1 MGSKIWPLDPV
12 VDHPEPQPKPV
23 PITTL
28 LITVFSHQSCLRPWI
43 TSLHDLNSVQSG
55 LSSGCMMSQKKIE
68 VLAQEW
74 LRLDQD
80 NETRLTIER
89 LLEQQNHAELESRLC
104 TRLAFGTAGLRA
116 HMGAGY
122 AFINGLTIIQ
132 TSQGLAAYLLKE
144 GLASGGIVVG
154 YDARHNSEK
163 FAQLAAAAFTAKGI
177 HVWWYEEL
185 VHTPMVPFGVDELGA
200 AAGIMITAS
209 HNPAQDNGYKVYGSN
224 GCQINTPVD
233 SYIATAIMENLEPIT
248 WDIEKGASLRTP
260 VLSSMRAKYF
270 EKLSAFVGFPDRY
283 IRSAPFVYT
292 PMHGVGKS
300 YMTEIMARLE
310 IPSMIVVPEQA
321 DPDPDFPTVRYP
333 NPEETG
339 ALHRATTLA
348 DERGIRLVIANDP
361 DADRFAV
368 AERIDDHWIQFTGDQ
383 VGALFTHYL
392 VKSKKSKPAFR
403 KHDIG
408 TGDNE
413 WVLTTAVSS
422 QMISVMAGN
431 DFTVGETLTGFKW
444 LGNRTI
450 DLEKEGKVTHFA
462 YEEALGY
469 MFPDIV
475 RDKDGITAAV
485 VFLCAYAEWGSP
497 WAKMQE
503 LYQQYGYAALKA

>member
-1 MGSKIWPLDPV
+1 MSKR
-12 VDHPEPQPKPV
+12 E
-23 PITTL
+23 
-28 LITVFSHQSCLRPWI
+28 
-43 TSLHDLNSVQSG
+43 
-55 LSSGCMMSQKKIE
+55 IE

-80 NETRLTIER
+80 DETRSTIER
-89 LLEQQNHAELESRLC
+89 LLKQQDHAGLKSRLC

-116 HMGAGY
+116 QMGAGY
-122 AFINGLTIIQ
+122 AFINSLTIIQ

-154 YDARHNSEK
+154 YDARHNSER
-163 FAQLAAAAFTAKGI
+163 FARLAAAAFTTKGI
-177 HVWWYEEL
+177 PVWWYEDL
-185 VHTPMVPFGVDELGA
+185 VHTPMVPFGVNELGA

-233 SYIATAIMENLEPIT
+233 SYIAASIMENLEPIT
-248 WDIEKGASLRTP
+248 WDIEKGASLRTS
-260 VLSSMRAKYF
+260 VLSSMKAKYF
-270 EKLSAFVGFPDRY
+270 EKLSAFVGYPDRY
-283 IRSAPFVYT
+283 MRSAPFVYT
-292 PMHGVGKS
+292 PMHGVGNS

-310 IPSMIVVPEQA
+310 NPSMTVVPEQA
-321 DPDPDFPTVRYP
+321 NPDPDFPTVRYP

-339 ALHRATTLA
+339 ALDHAITLA

-368 AERIDDHWIQFTGDQ
+368 AENIEGHWKQFTGDQ

-392 VKSKKSKPAFR
+392 IKSKRSKPAFR
-403 KHDIG
+403 GHDIE

-422 QMISVMAGN
+422 QMISVMAEN
-431 DFTVGETLTGFKW
+431 DFTIGETLTGFKW

-450 DLEKEGKVTHFA
+450 DLEKQGKVTHFA

-503 LYQQYGYAALKA
+503 LYQQFGYAATRL